1 MSDTSKGGRQVI
13 VDTVIAAP
21 IDVVWRALRDPDKIK
36 TWFGWE
42 ASTLAEEIKFIFFD
56 SATEDLANHILQFGE
71 WQGAADAI
79 VLEARE
85 DHTRLQ
91 VIRAGG
97 PIIDWEGVYDGMIEG
112 WVTFF
117 EQLRLALE
125 VHPGKTRRTIYL
137 SGASKLGVGEPSAAL
152 GLTEAIAKAQND
164 PYAALLS
171 TGDFVAGV
179 IWHKTYFQT
188 GLTVTEWG
196 DGLMVVSDMGVSS
209 KRPNG
214 GGSVV
219 LTTYGLSDTEFTEL
233 GQRWTAWW
241 GNHFD
246 TPAD

>member
-1 MSDTSKGGRQVI
+1 MSDTSKNGRQTI

-21 IDVVWRALRDPDKIK
+21 IDVVWRALRDPERIK

-42 ASTLAEEIKFIFFD
+42 APTLAEEIKFIFFD
-56 SATEDLANHILQFGE
+56 SATEDIAKQTLRFGE

-79 VLEARE
+79 VLEARD

-91 VIRAGG
+91 VIRTGG
-97 PIIDWEGVYDGMIEG
+97 PSIDWEGVYDDVVEG

-137 SGASKLGVGEPSAAL
+137 SGASKPGMGEPSTVL
-152 GLTEAIAKAQND
+152 GLTEAIAKAPNE

-179 IWHKTYFQT
+179 IWHKTHFQA

-196 DGLMVVSDMGVSS
+196 DGLIVVSDMGMSS
-209 KRPNG
+209 KRPHG
-214 GGSVV
+214 GGSVL
-219 LTTYGLSDTEFTEL
+219 LTTYGLDDDEFGAL
-233 GQRWTAWW
+233 QQRWTTWW
-241 GNHFD
+241 SDHFEAP
-246 TPAD
+246 TN

>member
-1 MSDTSKGGRQVI
+1 MSETSKDGLQVI

-21 IDVVWRALRDPDKIK
+21 IEVVWRALRDPERIK

-42 ASTLAEEIKFIFFD
+42 APTLAEEIQFIFFD
-56 SATEDLANHILQFGE
+56 SATEDVANHTLQFGE
-71 WQGAADAI
+71 WQGAADSI
-79 VLEARE
+79 VLEDRD

-97 PIIDWEGVYDGMIEG
+97 PIIDWEGVYDDVNEG

-137 SGASKLGVGEPSAAL
+137 SGGSKLGVSEPSAEL
-152 GLTEAIAKAQND
+152 GLTEAIARPPNE
-164 PYAALLS
+164 PYAAELA
-171 TGDFVAGV
+171 TGDYVAGV
-179 IWHKTYFQT
+179 IWHKTHFQT

-196 DGLMVVSDMGVSS
+196 DGLMVVSDMGVSP

-214 GGSVV
+214 GGSVL
-219 LTTYGLSDTEFTEL
+219 LTTYGLDDDEFDAL
-233 GQRWTAWW
+233 QQRWTAWW
-241 GNHFD
+241 GTRLD